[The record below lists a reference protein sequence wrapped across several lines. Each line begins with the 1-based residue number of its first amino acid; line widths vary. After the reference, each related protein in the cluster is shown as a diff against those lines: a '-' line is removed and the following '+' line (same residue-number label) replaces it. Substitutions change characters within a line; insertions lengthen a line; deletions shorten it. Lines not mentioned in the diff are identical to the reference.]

1 VHLGSASLTQ
11 DGICR
16 RDWHVFGPAC
26 GSPQRTADCG
36 REPPGAGDRI
46 SPLKQKSGMS
56 ESPLLRS
63 KNRRFGALLS
73 LTRAYP
79 FASVVSTRSATFCYT
94 NRMHTTAAIETSCS
108 ARTLSPV
115 VDRNERRTRWVV
127 GLTAAMMVVELV
139 AGTLTQS
146 LALVADGWHMAT
158 HAGALGLAA
167 LAYWFARTRAQAES
181 FTFGTGKVNALAGY
195 TNAILLAFIAV
206 LMLLEAGKRLLQ
218 PVEIHFAEALPV
230 AVLGLG
236 VNLVSMKLLE
246 PEKHHGH
253 HRGADDHNL
262 RSAYTHVLADVLT
275 SVLAIAA
282 LLGGQYAGL
291 VFLDPLMAIVGSLII
306 LRWSVSLCSGSARQ
320 LLDIVDSSQVTAA
333 IRQAVEALDDTRIVD
348 LHMWEI
354 APGHRGCIAS
364 LITSTPRP
372 LDAYRTAILA
382 VAPVEHLTVEV
393 SRCPHPHVS
402 C

>member
-1 VHLGSASLTQ
+1 
-11 DGICR
+11 
-16 RDWHVFGPAC
+16 
-26 GSPQRTADCG
+26 
-36 REPPGAGDRI
+36 
-46 SPLKQKSGMS
+46 
-56 ESPLLRS
+56 
-63 KNRRFGALLS
+63 
-73 LTRAYP
+73 
-79 FASVVSTRSATFCYT
+79 
-94 NRMHTTAAIETSCS
+94 MHTTAAIETSCS

-167 LAYWFARTRAQAES
+167 LAYWFARTRAQAEY

-195 TNAILLAFIAV
+195 TNAILLALIAV
-206 LMLLEAGKRLLQ
+206 LMLIEAGKRLLQ
-218 PVEIHFAEALPV
+218 PVEINFAEALPV

-236 VNLVSMKLLE
+236 VNLVSVKLLE
-246 PEKHHGH
+246 PEKEHGQ

-262 RSAYTHVLADVLT
+262 RSAYTHVLADTLT

-291 VFLDPLMAIVGSLII
+291 VFLDPLKAIVGSLVI
-306 LRWSVSLCSGSARQ
+306 LRWSVSLYSGSARQ
-320 LLDIVDSSQVTAA
+320 LLDIADSSQVPTA
-333 IRQAVEALDDTRIVD
+333 IRQAVESLDDARIVD

-354 APGHRGCIAS
+354 APGRRGCIAS
-364 LITSTPRP
+364 LVTSTPRP
-372 LDAYRTAILA
+372 LDEYRTAILA

-393 SRCPHPHVS
+393 SRCPHPHLS